1 MCGWVQWFERTLDDS
16 AIRRIVLPEAFLAVD
31 VILTI
36 AANVT
41 DGLQVSLLSLPATF
55 STVLLGCRCVM
66 SDVALVCTWRGVVTG
81 VAAGDSFARHG

>member
-1 MCGWVQWFERTLDDS
+1 MCAVMYQWFERTLDDS

-41 DGLQVSLLSLPATF
+41 DGLQVRHHHRPHSQWCS
-55 STVLLGCRCVM
+55 SCVLIIVCLRCGWVR
-66 SDVALVCTWRGVVTG
+66 CGIR
-81 VAAGDSFARHG
+81 

>member
-1 MCGWVQWFERTLDDS
+1 VQWFERTLDDS

-41 DGLQVSLLSLPATF
+41 DGLQVSLLSLPATLVDRF
-55 STVLLGCRCVM
+55 AGLPLC
-66 SDVALVCTWRGVVTG
+66 DV
-81 VAAGDSFARHG
+81 